1 MNPYIETLYRKRN
14 PEATAWRE
22 QFFELSMGKQ
32 TVRGKTSYYV
42 RETQCWWDAK
52 GKRMV
57 RVQYTLSP
65 LQGSLTIEE
74 ARDRLQVQRMFRV
87 RRGFVHCF
95 IPAYDPA
102 RKSRYV
108 LLEVPAEPERPQTA
122 ETSDVL
128 SES

>member
-1 MNPYIETLYRKRN
+1 MNPYIETLYRKKN

-52 GKRMV
+52 ARRIV

-65 LQGSLTIEE
+65 LDGFLTIEE
-74 ARDRLQVQRMFRV
+74 ARERFQVQRMFRA
-87 RRGFVHCF
+87 RRGYVHCF
-95 IPAYDPA
+95 IPVYNAG
-102 RKSRYV
+102 RRNRY
-108 LLEVPAEPERPQTA
+108 LRIEVPAEPEQPVTPQP
-122 ETSDVL
+122 SDIAGEV
-128 SES
+128 